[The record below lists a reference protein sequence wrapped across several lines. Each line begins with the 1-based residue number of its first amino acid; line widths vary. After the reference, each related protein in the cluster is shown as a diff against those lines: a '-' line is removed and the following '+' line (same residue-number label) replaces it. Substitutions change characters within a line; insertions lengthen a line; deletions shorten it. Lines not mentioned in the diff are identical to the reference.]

1 MKMPFRLSRIRPY
14 SVYAIF
20 FLIFILG
27 SAIWYRFSER
37 SLVVFP
43 FQEGVLHSAKKIEFQ
58 NPLDGAAVNSQEET
72 SVRAV
77 GIMIDNH
84 VDAWPQSGVSRAKI
98 VYEAMVEGGITR
110 YFAIFDSAQEV
121 AEVGPVRSARL
132 YFLDWIQEYGDGLYV
147 HSGGSP
153 QALAAIKPR
162 KIFDANEFFWGQYFW
177 RGTHHFAPHNLFIS
191 SKNWQAML
199 DRRANSSS
207 LFTADMAWK
216 FDQDVGSSVASSSEL
231 QITFSVGYTIAWK
244 YDSAT
249 MQYQRSINSKNERD
263 RDGSEVWA
271 RNIIV
276 QVTSVE
282 DIANDD
288 KGRQEIKTVG
298 SGEATILRKGEV
310 VHGTWEK
317 KSLSGRTRFYD
328 ANGQE
333 IVLTPGNTW
342 IEVVDKNM
350 KVSAANSS
358 P

>member
-1 MKMPFRLSRIRPY
+1 MKILFRLSKIQPY
-14 SVYAIF
+14 FIYVVF
-20 FLIFILG
+20 FLIFIFG
-27 SAIWYRFSER
+27 SAIWYRFSE
-37 SLVVFP
+37 SSVVFS
-43 FQEGVLHSAKKIEFQ
+43 LHKEDSLDRVKKTEFQ
-58 NPLDGAAVNSQEET
+58 NPLDGEAVNSREE
-72 SVRAV
+72 SEVRVV

-110 YFAIFDSAQEV
+110 YFAIFDSTQEV
-121 AEVGPVRSARL
+121 TEVGPVRSARL

-177 RGTHHFAPHNLFIS
+177 RGQHHFAPHNLFIS

-199 DRRANSSS
+199 SKRSNSSS

-216 FDQDVGSSVASSSEL
+216 FDQDVGGSMASSSEL
-231 QITFSVGYTIAWK
+231 SIIFSVGYEVAWK
-244 YDSAT
+244 YDSGKK
-249 MQYQRSINSKNERD
+249 QYQRSINSKNERD

>member
-1 MKMPFRLSRIRPY
+1 MKLSFRLSKIRPY
-14 SVYAIF
+14 FIYPVF
-20 FLIFILG
+20 FLFFIFG
-27 SAIWYRFSER
+27 SAIWYRFLGSPVILF
-37 SLVVFP
+37 S
-43 FQEGVLHSAKKIEFQ
+43 QKEGNISNIKKVEFQ
-58 NPLDGAAVNSQEET
+58 NPLDGEAVNSREE
-72 SVRAV
+72 SQVRAV

-110 YFAIFDSAQEV
+110 YFAIFDSRQDV

-177 RGTHHFAPHNLFIS
+177 RGTHHYAPHNLFIS

-199 DRRANSSS
+199 DKRSNSSS
-207 LFTADMAWK
+207 LFTPDMAWK
-216 FDQDVGSSVASSSEL
+216 FDQDVGGSMASSSEL
-231 QITFSVGYTIAWK
+231 SIIFSVGYKVVWK
-244 YDSAT
+244 YDSNK
-249 MQYQRSINSKNERD
+249 MQYKRSINGRNEKD

-271 RNIIV
+271 RNIVV
-276 QVTSVE
+276 QVTDVE

-298 SGEATILRKGEV
+298 SGEAIVLKKGEV
-310 VHGTWEK
+310 VYGTWEK

-328 ANGQE
+328 VNGQE
-333 IVLTPGNTW
+333 IVFAPGNTW
-342 IEVVDKNM
+342 VEVVDKNM
-350 KVSAANSS
+350 KVSVAGPSV
-358 P
+358 